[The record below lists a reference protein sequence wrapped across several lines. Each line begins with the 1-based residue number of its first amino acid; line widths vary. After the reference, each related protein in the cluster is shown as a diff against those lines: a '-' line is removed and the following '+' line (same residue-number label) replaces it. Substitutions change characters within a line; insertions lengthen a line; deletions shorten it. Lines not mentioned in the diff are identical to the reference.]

1 VEVQLR
7 SSWYA
12 IKCLSASAIVLVA
25 ASWPQD
31 CIAETLMSMLARV
44 YQSNPQIN
52 AERARLRGIDEGVP
66 QALSGYRP
74 QVAVGLSAGLQSIK
88 NLFPDSTTQS
98 QQLRPWMAGITLTQP
113 LFNGFKTGNSVRQAE
128 AQVLSGR
135 ESLRNVEQTVF
146 VGAVT
151 AFMNVLA
158 DQTLVEAQRA
168 NVTFLKET
176 LESTRTRL
184 RVGDGTP
191 TDVAQAEARFNRG
204 VADLNAAEVAL
215 AIDQATYA
223 QFVGAAPGKL
233 APPAPVDRLLPGAR
247 DEALA
252 ISRRENPTVVGA
264 THDVDVAQ
272 AAIKIAESAL
282 MPNVSVQ
289 GGLSRSVETDTTFG
303 TSRTDQASVIG
314 QATVP
319 LYDGGLAAAQV
330 RQAKETLT
338 QVRVVLDQTRV
349 LNDTAVVTS
358 WSTNEGAKTA
368 ISAGE
373 AEVRAAGLALEGV
386 QKEYQAGKRTLIEVL
401 NANQDLMAARVRLLQ
416 AQRDRTVASFTLLGA
431 IGRLDHKSLGL
442 NTPDYEPQVHYS
454 QVRDA
459 WHGLRTPEG
468 R

>member
-1 VEVQLR
+1 LR
-7 SSWYA
+7 RCAVRS
-12 IKCLSASAIVLVA
+12 LSASVVAFAIA
-25 ASWPQD
+25 AVSPQG
-31 CIAETLMSMLARV
+31 CAAETLMSTLARV
-44 YQSNPQIN
+44 YQSNPQLN
-52 AERARLRGIDEGVP
+52 AERARQRATDEGVP
-66 QALSGYRP
+66 QALAGYRP
-74 QVAVGLSAGLQSIK
+74 QVSAGLSAGLQSVK
-88 NLFPDSTTQS
+88 NVFPDSTTQS

-113 LFNGFKTGNSVRQAE
+113 LFNGFKTANSVRQAE
-128 AQVLSGR
+128 SQVLSGR
-135 ESLRNVEQTVF
+135 QSLRNIEQAVF

-158 DQTLVEAQRA
+158 DQGLVEAQRA

-176 LESTRTRL
+176 LESTRIRL

-204 VADLNAAEVAL
+204 LADLNAAEVAL
-215 AIDQATYA
+215 AIDQATYT
-223 QFVGAAPGKL
+223 QFVGIAPGKL
-233 APPAPVDRLLPGAR
+233 TPATPIDRLLPAAR
-247 DEALA
+247 EVALA
-252 ISRRENPTVVGA
+252 ISRRENPTIVGA
-264 THDVDVAQ
+264 TYDVDTAQ

-282 MPNVSVQ
+282 MPVVSAQ
-289 GGLSRSVETDTTFG
+289 GNLSRSVETDTTFG
-303 TSRTDQASVIG
+303 TTRTDQASIVG
-314 QATVP
+314 QATIP

-330 RQAKETLT
+330 RQAKETLM
-338 QVRVVLDQTRV
+338 QARVMLDQTRV

-368 ISAGE
+368 ITAGE
-373 AEVRAAGLALEGV
+373 AEVRAATLALQGV

-401 NANQDLMAARVRLLQ
+401 NANQDLLAARVRLLQ
-416 AQRDRTVASFTLLGA
+416 AQRDRVVASFALLGA

-442 NTPDYEPQVHYS
+442 NTPEYEPQTHYS